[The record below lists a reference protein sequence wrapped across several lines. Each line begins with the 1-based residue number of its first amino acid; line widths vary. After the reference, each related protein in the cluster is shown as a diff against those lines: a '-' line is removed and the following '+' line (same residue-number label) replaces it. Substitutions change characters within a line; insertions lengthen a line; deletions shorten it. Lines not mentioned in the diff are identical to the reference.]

1 MRFKGLALQ
10 SEDIPS
16 LAPQM
21 RVQTDRLTGEQLLLG
36 PEVAVKLTDT
46 GVAILKKCDGV
57 RSLALIA
64 RDLAGEYDAPEDA
77 ILADAQEFLARL
89 TEKAYIRWQ
98 KP

>member
-1 MRFKGLALQ
+1 MTLQ

-36 PEVAVKLTDT
+36 PEVAMTLTDT
-46 GVAILKKCDGV
+46 SVAILQKCDGK
-57 RSLALIA
+57 RSLAEVA
-64 RDLAGEYDAPEDA
+64 KSLAEEYDAPEDA

-89 TEKAYIRWQ
+89 TEKAYVRWK